1 MTEAKAFR
9 RPSRIEALFNRLMG
23 KLVALGMGPGYMRV
37 LDVRGRK
44 SGRVFSTP
52 VNLLDLDSA
61 QYLVAPRGNTHWV
74 RNARVSGRVRLR
86 RGRSSSNYRVE
97 EIPRQERPDVL
108 KEYLNRYAREVQ
120 RYFSVE
126 DGADREAFLAIAA
139 EHPAFRLRVT
149 DESV

>member
-1 MTEAKAFR
+1 MTEVKAFQ

-23 KLVALGMGPGYMRV
+23 KFVAIGLGPGYMRV

-44 SGRVFSTP
+44 SGRLLSTP
-52 VNLLDLDSA
+52 VNLLELNGA

-74 RNARVSGRVRLR
+74 RNARAAGRIGLR
-86 RGRSSSNYRVE
+86 RGSSSSSYRVE
-97 EIPRQERPDVL
+97 EIEARESADVL
-108 KEYLNRYAREVQ
+108 KAYLNAYAREVQ

-139 EHPAFRLRVT
+139 EHAVFRLRAT
-149 DESV
+149 DETV

>member
-1 MTEAKAFR
+1 MKAFQ
-9 RPSRIEALFNRLMG
+9 RPSRIEALFNRLLG

-44 SGRVFSTP
+44 SGRVLSTP
-52 VNLLDLDSA
+52 VNLLELNGV

-74 RNARVSGRVRLR
+74 RNARAAGRVRLR
-86 RGRSSSNYRVE
+86 RGRRSVSYRVE

-108 KEYLNRYAREVQ
+108 REYLKKYAREVQ

-126 DGADREAFLAIAA
+126 NGADRDAFLAVAA
-139 EHPAFRLRVT
+139 EHPVFRLYVT
-149 DESV
+149 DEVV